1 MSIFLIFAFTSEILY
16 HMHSRLLTI
25 VALTVLTLT
34 QFHAAAQDDWANIG
48 RYAQANSEV
57 TVQPKAVFMGDSIT
71 QCWWDADQ
79 NFFTSNNFLCRG
91 ISGQTTSHMLVRM
104 RKDVVD
110 HHPKYVVIL
119 AGTNDIAKN
128 NGFIEVDDIYGNIV
142 SMCEI
147 AKANKVKPVICSV
160 LPVKQYK
167 WRPEVTDCAERI
179 IKLNAMLEDYAQAS
193 KCIYVDYHS
202 VMKDDENGLP
212 EKWSYD
218 GVHLNGDGYDVI
230 EKIILDILK

>member
-1 MSIFLIFAFTSEILY
+1 MRRYLLLILTCILLFQQA
-16 HMHSRLLTI
+16 H
-25 VALTVLTLT
+25 
-34 QFHAAAQDDWANIG
+34 AQDDWANIG
-48 RYAQANSEV
+48 RYAQANSEM
-57 TVQPKAVFMGDSIT
+57 TVRPKAVFMGDSIT
-71 QCWWDADQ
+71 QCWYDADPS
-79 NFFTSNNFLCRG
+79 FFNDNNFACRG

-110 HHPKYVVIL
+110 LHPKYVVIL

-179 IKLNAMLEDYAQAS
+179 IRLNAMLEDYPKAS
-193 KCIYVDYHS
+193 RSIYVDYHS

-212 EKWSYD
+212 QKWSYD
-218 GVHLNGDGYDVI
+218 GVHLNGEGYDVI
-230 EKIILDILK
+230 ESIILKVLK

>member
-1 MSIFLIFAFTSEILY
+1 MRRYLLLILTCILLFQQA
-16 HMHSRLLTI
+16 H
-25 VALTVLTLT
+25 
-34 QFHAAAQDDWANIG
+34 AQDDWANIG
-48 RYAQANSEV
+48 RYAQANSEM
-57 TVQPKAVFMGDSIT
+57 TVRPKAVFMGDSIT
-71 QCWWDADQ
+71 QCWYDADPS
-79 NFFTSNNFLCRG
+79 FFNDNNFACRG

-110 HHPKYVVIL
+110 LHPKYVVIL

-179 IKLNAMLEDYAQAS
+179 IRLNAMLEDYAKTS
-193 KCIYVDYHS
+193 RCIYVDYHS

-212 EKWSYD
+212 QKWSYD

-230 EKIILDILK
+230 EKIILDTLK

>member
-1 MSIFLIFAFTSEILY
+1 MRRYLLLILTCILLFQQA
-16 HMHSRLLTI
+16 H
-25 VALTVLTLT
+25 
-34 QFHAAAQDDWANIG
+34 AQDDWANIG
-48 RYAQANSEV
+48 RYAQANSEM
-57 TVQPKAVFMGDSIT
+57 TVRPKAVFMGDSIT
-71 QCWWDADQ
+71 QCWYDADPS
-79 NFFTSNNFLCRG
+79 FFNDNNFACRG

-110 HHPKYVVIL
+110 LHPKYVVIL

-179 IKLNAMLEDYAQAS
+179 IRLNAMLEDYAKAS
-193 KCIYVDYHS
+193 RCIYVDFHS

-212 EKWSYD
+212 QKWSYD

-230 EKIILDILK
+230 EKIILDTLK

>member
-1 MSIFLIFAFTSEILY
+1 MRRYLLLILTCILLFQQA
-16 HMHSRLLTI
+16 H
-25 VALTVLTLT
+25 
-34 QFHAAAQDDWANIG
+34 AQDDWANIG
-48 RYAQANSEV
+48 RYAQANSEM
-57 TVQPKAVFMGDSIT
+57 TVRPKAVFMGDSIT
-71 QCWWDADQ
+71 QCWYDADPS
-79 NFFTSNNFLCRG
+79 FFNDNNFACRG

-104 RKDVVD
+104 RKDVVNL
-110 HHPKYVVIL
+110 HPKYVVIL

-179 IKLNAMLEDYAQAS
+179 IRLNAMLEDYAKAS
-193 KCIYVDYHS
+193 RCIYVDYHS
-202 VMKDDENGLP
+202 VMKDAENGLP
-212 EKWSYD
+212 QKWSYD

-230 EKIILDILK
+230 EKIILDTLK

>member
-1 MSIFLIFAFTSEILY
+1 MRRYLLLILTCILIFQQA
-16 HMHSRLLTI
+16 H
-25 VALTVLTLT
+25 
-34 QFHAAAQDDWANIG
+34 AQDDWANIG
-48 RYAQANSEV
+48 RYAQANSEM
-57 TVQPKAVFMGDSIT
+57 TVRPKAVFMGDSIT
-71 QCWWDADQ
+71 QCWYDADPS
-79 NFFTSNNFLCRG
+79 FFNDNNFACRG

-110 HHPKYVVIL
+110 LHPKYVVIL

-179 IKLNAMLEDYAQAS
+179 IRLNAMLEDYAKAS
-193 KCIYVDYHS
+193 RCIYVDYHS
-202 VMKDDENGLP
+202 VMKYDENGLP
-212 EKWSYD
+212 QKWSYD

-230 EKIILDILK
+230 EKIILDTLK

>member
-1 MSIFLIFAFTSEILY
+1 MQMRRYLLLILTCILIFQQA
-16 HMHSRLLTI
+16 H
-25 VALTVLTLT
+25 
-34 QFHAAAQDDWANIG
+34 AQDDWANIV
-48 RYAQANSEV
+48 RYAQANSEM
-57 TVQPKAVFMGDSIT
+57 TVRPKAVFMGDSIT
-71 QCWWDADQ
+71 QCWYDADPS
-79 NFFTSNNFLCRG
+79 FFNDNNFACRG

-110 HHPKYVVIL
+110 LHPKYVVIL

-179 IKLNAMLEDYAQAS
+179 IRLNAMLEDYAKAS
-193 KCIYVDYHS
+193 RCIYVDYHS

-212 EKWSYD
+212 QKWSYD

-230 EKIILDILK
+230 EKIILDTLK

>member
-1 MSIFLIFAFTSEILY
+1 MQMRRCLLLILIGILLSGQS
-16 HMHSRLLTI
+16 H
-25 VALTVLTLT
+25 
-34 QFHAAAQDDWANIG
+34 AQDDWANIG
-48 RYAQANSEV
+48 RYAQANSEL
-57 TVQPKAVFMGDSIT
+57 TVRPKAVFMGDSIT
-71 QCWWDADQ
+71 QCRYDSDPS
-79 NFFTSNNFLCRG
+79 FFNDNNFACRG

-104 RKDVVD
+104 RKDVVNL
-110 HHPKYVVIL
+110 HPKYVVIL

-179 IKLNAMLEDYAQAS
+179 IKLNAMLEEYAQAS

-202 VMKDDENGLP
+202 VMKDAENGLP

>member
-1 MSIFLIFAFTSEILY
+1 MRRYLLLILTCILLFQQA
-16 HMHSRLLTI
+16 H
-25 VALTVLTLT
+25 
-34 QFHAAAQDDWANIG
+34 AQDDWANIG
-48 RYAQANSEV
+48 RYAQANSEM
-57 TVQPKAVFMGDSIT
+57 TVRPKAVFMGDSIT
-71 QCWWDADQ
+71 QCWYDADPS
-79 NFFTSNNFLCRG
+79 FFNDNNFACRG

-110 HHPKYVVIL
+110 LHPKYVVIL

-179 IKLNAMLEDYAQAS
+179 IRLNAMLEDYAKAS
-193 KCIYVDYHS
+193 RGIYVDYHS

-212 EKWSYD
+212 QKWSYD

-230 EKIILDILK
+230 EKIILDTLK

>member
-1 MSIFLIFAFTSEILY
+1 MRRYLLLILTCILLFQQA
-16 HMHSRLLTI
+16 H
-25 VALTVLTLT
+25 
-34 QFHAAAQDDWANIG
+34 AQDDWANIG
-48 RYAQANSEV
+48 RYAQANSEM
-57 TVQPKAVFMGDSIT
+57 TVRPKAVFMGDSIT
-71 QCWWDADQ
+71 QCWYDSDPS
-79 NFFTSNNFLCRG
+79 FFNDNNFACRG

-110 HHPKYVVIL
+110 LHPKYVVIL

-179 IKLNAMLEDYAQAS
+179 IRLNAMLEDYAKAS
-193 KCIYVDYHS
+193 RCIYVDYHS

-212 EKWSYD
+212 QKWSYD

-230 EKIILDILK
+230 EKIILDTLK

>member
-1 MSIFLIFAFTSEILY
+1 
-16 HMHSRLLTI
+16 MHSRLLTI

-48 RYAQANSEV
+48 RYAKANSEV

-110 HHPKYVVIL
+110 HHPK
-119 AGTNDIAKN
+119 
-128 NGFIEVDDIYGNIV
+128 
-142 SMCEI
+142 
-147 AKANKVKPVICSV
+147 
-160 LPVKQYK
+160 
-167 WRPEVTDCAERI
+167 
-179 IKLNAMLEDYAQAS
+179 
-193 KCIYVDYHS
+193 
-202 VMKDDENGLP
+202 
-212 EKWSYD
+212 
-218 GVHLNGDGYDVI
+218 
-230 EKIILDILK
+230 

>member
-1 MSIFLIFAFTSEILY
+1 LILTCILLFQQA
-16 HMHSRLLTI
+16 H
-25 VALTVLTLT
+25 
-34 QFHAAAQDDWANIG
+34 AQDDWANIG
-48 RYAQANSEV
+48 RYAQANSEM
-57 TVQPKAVFMGDSIT
+57 TVRPKAVFMGDSIT
-71 QCWWDADQ
+71 QCWYDADPS
-79 NFFTSNNFLCRG
+79 FFNDNNFACRG

-110 HHPKYVVIL
+110 LHPKYVVIL

-179 IKLNAMLEDYAQAS
+179 IRLNAMLEDYAKAS
-193 KCIYVDYHS
+193 RCIYVDYHS
-202 VMKDDENGLP
+202 VMKDAENGLP
-212 EKWSYD
+212 QKWSYD

-230 EKIILDILK
+230 EKIILDTLK

>member
-1 MSIFLIFAFTSEILY
+1 MRRYLLLILTCILLFQQA
-16 HMHSRLLTI
+16 H
-25 VALTVLTLT
+25 
-34 QFHAAAQDDWANIG
+34 AQDDWANIG
-48 RYAQANSEV
+48 RYAQANSEM
-57 TVQPKAVFMGDSIT
+57 TVRPKAVFMGDSIT
-71 QCWWDADQ
+71 QCWYDADPS
-79 NFFTSNNFLCRG
+79 FFNDNNFACRG

-110 HHPKYVVIL
+110 LHPKYVVIL

-167 WRPEVTDCAERI
+167 WSPEVTDCAERI
-179 IKLNAMLEDYAQAS
+179 IRLNAMLEDYAKAS
-193 KCIYVDYHS
+193 RCIYVDYHS

-212 EKWSYD
+212 QKWSYA

-230 EKIILDILK
+230 EKIILDTLK

>member
-1 MSIFLIFAFTSEILY
+1 MRRYLLLILTCILLFQQA
-16 HMHSRLLTI
+16 H
-25 VALTVLTLT
+25 
-34 QFHAAAQDDWANIG
+34 AQDDWANIG
-48 RYAQANSEV
+48 RYAQANSEM
-57 TVQPKAVFMGDSIT
+57 TVRPKAVFMGDSIT
-71 QCWWDADQ
+71 QCWYDADPS
-79 NFFTSNNFLCRG
+79 FFNDNNFACRG

-110 HHPKYVVIL
+110 LHPKYVVIL

-128 NGFIEVDDIYGNIV
+128 HGFIEVDDIYGNIV

-179 IKLNAMLEDYAQAS
+179 IRLNAMLEDYAKAS
-193 KCIYVDYHS
+193 RCIYVDYHS

-212 EKWSYD
+212 QKWSYD

-230 EKIILDILK
+230 EKIILDTLK

>member
-1 MSIFLIFAFTSEILY
+1 MQMRRCLLLILLGILLSGQS
-16 HMHSRLLTI
+16 H
-25 VALTVLTLT
+25 
-34 QFHAAAQDDWANIG
+34 AQDDWANIG
-48 RYAQANSEV
+48 RYAQANSEM
-57 TVQPKAVFMGDSIT
+57 TVRPKAVFMGDSIT
-71 QCWWDADQ
+71 QCWYDADPS
-79 NFFTSNNFLCRG
+79 FFNDNNFACRG

-104 RKDVVD
+104 RKDVVNL
-110 HHPKYVVIL
+110 HPKYVVIL

>member
-1 MSIFLIFAFTSEILY
+1 MRRYLLLILTCILLFQQA
-16 HMHSRLLTI
+16 H
-25 VALTVLTLT
+25 
-34 QFHAAAQDDWANIG
+34 AQDDWANIV
-48 RYAQANSEV
+48 RYAQANSEM
-57 TVQPKAVFMGDSIT
+57 TVRPKAVFMGDSIT
-71 QCWWDADQ
+71 QCWYDADPS
-79 NFFTSNNFLCRG
+79 FFNDNNFACRG

-110 HHPKYVVIL
+110 LHPKYVVIL

-179 IKLNAMLEDYAQAS
+179 IRLNAMLEDYAKAS
-193 KCIYVDYHS
+193 RCIYVDFHS

-212 EKWSYD
+212 QKWSYD

-230 EKIILDILK
+230 EKIILDTLK

>member
-1 MSIFLIFAFTSEILY
+1 MKRHLILALAACLY
-16 HMHSRLLTI
+16 M
-25 VALTVLTLT
+25 TL
-34 QFHAAAQDDWANIG
+34 QASAQNDWANIG
-48 RYAQANSEV
+48 RYAEANAALS
-57 TVQPKAVFMGDSIT
+57 TTPKAVFMGDSIT
-71 QCWWDADQ
+71 QCWYDADPG
-79 NFFTSNNFLCRG
+79 FFNNNNFACRG

-104 RKDVVD
+104 RKDVVNLD
-110 HHPKYVVIL
+110 PKYVVIL

-147 AKANKVKPVICSV
+147 AKANKIKPVICSV
-160 LPVKQYK
+160 LPVKKYR

-179 IKLNAMLEDYAQAS
+179 IKLNGMLEKYA
-193 KCIYVDYHS
+193 KENRFIYVDYHS
-202 VMKDDENGLP
+202 AMKDSENGLP

-230 EKIILDILK
+230 EAIILDVLK

>member
-1 MSIFLIFAFTSEILY
+1 MRRYLLLILTCILLFQQA
-16 HMHSRLLTI
+16 H
-25 VALTVLTLT
+25 
-34 QFHAAAQDDWANIG
+34 AQDDWANIG
-48 RYAQANSEV
+48 RYAQANSEM
-57 TVQPKAVFMGDSIT
+57 TVRPKAVFMGDSIT
-71 QCWWDADQ
+71 QCWYDADPS
-79 NFFTSNNFLCRG
+79 FFNDNNFACRG

-110 HHPKYVVIL
+110 LHPKYVVIL

-179 IKLNAMLEDYAQAS
+179 IRLNAMLEDYAKAS
-193 KCIYVDYHS
+193 RCIYVDYHS
-202 VMKDDENGLP
+202 VMKDAENGLP
-212 EKWSYD
+212 QKWSYD

-230 EKIILDILK
+230 EKIILDTLK

>member
-1 MSIFLIFAFTSEILY
+1 MRRYLLLILTCILIFQQA
-16 HMHSRLLTI
+16 H
-25 VALTVLTLT
+25 
-34 QFHAAAQDDWANIG
+34 AQDDWANIG
-48 RYAQANSEV
+48 RYAQANSEM
-57 TVQPKAVFMGDSIT
+57 TVRPKAVFMGDSIT
-71 QCWWDADQ
+71 QCWYDADPS
-79 NFFTSNNFLCRG
+79 FFNDNNFACRG

-110 HHPKYVVIL
+110 LHPKYVVIL

-142 SMCEI
+142 SICEI

-179 IKLNAMLEDYAQAS
+179 IRLNAMLEDYAKAS
-193 KCIYVDYHS
+193 RCIYVDYHS

-212 EKWSYD
+212 QKWSYD

-230 EKIILDILK
+230 EKIILDTLK

>member
-1 MSIFLIFAFTSEILY
+1 MQMRRCLLLILIGILLSGQS
-16 HMHSRLLTI
+16 H
-25 VALTVLTLT
+25 
-34 QFHAAAQDDWANIG
+34 AQDDWANIG
-48 RYAQANSEV
+48 RYAQANSEM
-57 TVQPKAVFMGDSIT
+57 TVRPKAVFMGDSIT
-71 QCWWDADQ
+71 QCWYDADPS
-79 NFFTSNNFLCRG
+79 FFNDNNFACRG

-104 RKDVVD
+104 RKDVVNL
-110 HHPKYVVIL
+110 HPKYVVIL

-167 WRPEVTDCAERI
+167 WRPEVTDCTERI
-179 IKLNAMLEDYAQAS
+179 IKLNAMLEDYAKAS